1 MQKILFFEGVDKT
14 GKSNIAKCL
23 SEIIS
28 APYFKNTTEKLFFT
42 DKTITKYRWLD
53 QLYLYEFLKQT
64 GYSVII
70 DRGFISDLVY
80 TRIFRKK
87 NKETIEKLIIVDKL
101 FASIGAKIIYCYK
114 TKNTFVDDV
123 IDIDKYSSLSN
134 EYDRFLKLSF
144 CEILKLDTTDM
155 NIDSQIN
162 KITEFVYKT

>member
-134 EYDRFLKLSF
+134 EYDRFLKLSS
-144 CEILKLDTTDM
+144 CEILRLDTTDE
-155 NIDSQIN
+155 NIDEQI
-162 KITEFVYKT
+162 KRIVKWI

>member
-14 GKSNIAKCL
+14 GKSSIAKRL

-28 APYFKNTTEKLFFT
+28 TPYFKNTTEKLFFT

-64 GYSVII
+64 GYSAII
-70 DRGFISDLVY
+70 DRGFVSDLVY
-80 TRIFRKK
+80 TKIFRKK
-87 NKETIEKLIIVDKL
+87 NKETIEKLIIIDKL

-144 CEILKLDTTDM
+144 CEILRLDTTDEKI
-155 NIDSQIN
+155 NEQI
-162 KITEFVYKT
+162 KRIVKWI

>member
-14 GKSNIAKCL
+14 GKSSIAKRL

-28 APYFKNTTEKLFFT
+28 TPYFKNTTEKLFFT

-114 TKNTFVDDV
+114 TKNTLVDDV

-144 CEILKLDTTDM
+144 CEILKLDTTDEKI
-155 NIDSQIN
+155 NEQI
-162 KITEFVYKT
+162 KRIVKWI

>member
-14 GKSNIAKCL
+14 GKSNIAKRL

-28 APYFKNTTEKLFFT
+28 TPYFKNTTEKLFFT

-144 CEILKLDTTDM
+144 CEILKLDTTDEKI
-155 NIDSQIN
+155 NEQI
-162 KITEFVYKT
+162 KRIVKWI

>member
-14 GKSNIAKCL
+14 GKSSIAKRL
-23 SEIIS
+23 SKIIS
-28 APYFKNTTEKLFFT
+28 TLYFKNTTEKLFFT

-144 CEILKLDTTDM
+144 CEILKLDTTDEKI
-155 NIDSQIN
+155 NEQI
-162 KITEFVYKT
+162 KRIVKWI